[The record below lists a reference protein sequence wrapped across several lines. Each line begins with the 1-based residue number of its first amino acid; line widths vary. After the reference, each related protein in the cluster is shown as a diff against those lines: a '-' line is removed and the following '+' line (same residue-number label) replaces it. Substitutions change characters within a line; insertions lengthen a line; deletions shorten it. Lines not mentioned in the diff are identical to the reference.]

1 MQIDDFSRQSTAVLY
16 RVFFPQQQQQPKR
29 VKLLFIIH
37 ITIYNTNHHVAYL
50 NLILQNKQRVIYQ
63 NKNVLITEK
72 AEREKVQR
80 FSFFVFFSRLIS
92 HDCPSRGIHG
102 QS

>member
-1 MQIDDFSRQSTAVLY
+1 MQIDDFSRQSTTVLY
-16 RVFFPQQQQQPKR
+16 HVFFFLQPKR

-37 ITIYNTNHHVAYL
+37 ITIYNANHHVAYL

-63 NKNVLITEK
+63 NKNVLITGK

-80 FSFFVFFSRLIS
+80 FFFFLVFFLMSDVSRF
-92 HDCPSRGIHG
+92 PM
-102 QS
+102 